1 WSVGIAFI
9 NQCYSVRGLAVV
21 AADNIVVSFFNVFS
35 VVFFAVGISIG
46 IIEGQIL
53 GSGKTDEAMDT
64 AIKMRTFSVAVAAV
78 VCAAFALLSGIIPKM
93 YNTTDE
99 VRTLAKHMIIITAV
113 FMPIDAYAQSSY
125 FTLRS
130 GGKVLITMIFDSFFV
145 WIVSVP
151 FAFIIS
157 RYTALPILPFY
168 ALSLS
173 LNILKCV
180 LGYFYVKKGS
190 WIKNLVSDAV

>member
-1 WSVGIAFI
+1 
-9 NQCYSVRGLAVV
+9 
-21 AADNIVVSFFNVFS
+21 
-35 VVFFAVGISIG
+35 
-46 IIEGQIL
+46 
-53 GSGKTDEAMDT
+53 
-64 AIKMRTFSVAVAAV
+64 
-78 VCAAFALLSGIIPKM
+78 
-93 YNTTDE
+93 
-99 VRTLAKHMIIITAV
+99 KHMIIITAV
-113 FMPIDAYAQSSY
+113 FMPVDAYAQSSY

-130 GGKVLITMIFDSFFV
+130 GGKVLITMVFDSFFV

-173 LNILKCV
+173 LNILKCI

-190 WIKNLVSDAV
+190 WIKNLVEEPA